1 MVCFFHAKRIVQ
13 NMRKRR
19 LIVKIQKVT
28 DPAFRKYGQVLEGY
42 DFTGLIKEM
51 KHTPVPEDVIYV
63 PSVEELEALDV
74 MKDLQN
80 KGYGG
85 LPVQIG
91 YCNGH
96 NKKLNAV
103 EYHRNS
109 EINVAV
115 TDLVLLIG
123 HQQDIEP
130 DHTYD
135 TSKIEAFL
143 VPAGTGIEVYATT
156 LHYAPCHVNEGGFQC
171 VVVLPKGT
179 NTDLTFQTEKT
190 GEDSLM
196 TAKNKWLIAHE
207 DAKIEGAFNGL
218 KGENITID

>member
-1 MVCFFHAKRIVQ
+1 M
-13 NMRKRR
+13 
-19 LIVKIQKVT
+19 KIQKVT

-42 DFTGLIKEM
+42 DFIGLIKEM

-63 PSVEELEALDV
+63 PSVEELEALDI

-179 NTDLTFQTEKT
+179 NTDLTFQTEKM

-207 DAKIEGAFNGL
+207 DAKIAGAFNGL

>member
-1 MVCFFHAKRIVQ
+1 
-13 NMRKRR
+13 
-19 LIVKIQKVT
+19 VKIQKVT

-63 PSVEELEALDV
+63 PSVEELEALDI

-85 LPVQIG
+85 LPIQIG

-207 DAKIEGAFNGL
+207 DAKIAGAFNGL

>member
-1 MVCFFHAKRIVQ
+1 M
-13 NMRKRR
+13 
-19 LIVKIQKVT
+19 KIQNVT
-28 DPAFRKYGQVLEGY
+28 DASFGKYGKVLEGY
-42 DFTGLIKEM
+42 DFGALIREM

-63 PSVEELEALDV
+63 PSAEELEALEV
-74 MKDLQN
+74 AKDLQN
-80 KGYGG
+80 KGFGG
-85 LPVQIG
+85 LPIQIG

-123 HQQDIEP
+123 QQQDIEA
-130 DHTYD
+130 DFTYD

-179 NTDLTFQTEKT
+179 NTELTFQTASA

-196 TAKNKWLIAHE
+196 TAKNKWLIAHA
-207 DAKIEGAFNGL
+207 DAKIEGAFAGL

>member
-1 MVCFFHAKRIVQ
+1 M
-13 NMRKRR
+13 
-19 LIVKIQKVT
+19 KIQNVK
-28 DPAFRKYGQVLEGY
+28 DASFHKYGKVLEGY
-42 DFTGLIKEM
+42 DFGALIREM
-51 KHTPVPEDVIYV
+51 KHTPVPEDVVYV
-63 PSVEELEALDV
+63 PSVEELESLEVAKSL
-74 MKDLQN
+74 KN
-80 KGYGG
+80 KAFGG
-85 LPVQIG
+85 LPIQIG

-123 HQQDIEP
+123 SQQDIEE
-130 DHTYD
+130 DFTYD

-156 LHYAPCHVNEGGFQC
+156 LHYAPCHVQDGGFQC
-171 VVVLPKGT
+171 VVVLPEGT
-179 NTDLTFQTEKT
+179 NTDLTFETAAA

-207 DAKIEGAFNGL
+207 EAGIAGAFNGL
-218 KGENITID
+218 KGVNVEI

>member
-1 MVCFFHAKRIVQ
+1 M
-13 NMRKRR
+13 
-19 LIVKIQKVT
+19 KIQNVT
-28 DPAFRKYGQVLEGY
+28 DASFGKYGKVLEGY
-42 DFTGLIKEM
+42 DFGALIREM

-63 PSVEELEALDV
+63 PSAEELEALEV
-74 MKDLQN
+74 AKDLQN
-80 KGYGG
+80 KGFGG
-85 LPVQIG
+85 LPIQIG

-115 TDLVLLIG
+115 TDVVLLIG
-123 HQQDIEP
+123 QQQDIEA
-130 DHTYD
+130 DFTYD

-143 VPAGTGIEVYATT
+143 VPAGIGIEVYATT

-179 NTDLTFQTEKT
+179 NTELTFQTASA

-207 DAKIEGAFNGL
+207 DAKIEGAFAGL

>member
-1 MVCFFHAKRIVQ
+1 M
-13 NMRKRR
+13 
-19 LIVKIQKVT
+19 KIQKVT

-63 PSVEELEALDV
+63 PSVEELEALDI

-85 LPVQIG
+85 LPIQIR

-179 NTDLTFQTEKT
+179 NTELTFQTEKT

-207 DAKIEGAFNGL
+207 DAKIAGAFNGL

>member
-1 MVCFFHAKRIVQ
+1 M
-13 NMRKRR
+13 
-19 LIVKIQKVT
+19 KIQKVT

-63 PSVEELEALDV
+63 PSVEELEALDI

-85 LPVQIG
+85 LPIQIG

-123 HQQDIEP
+123 HQQYIEP

-207 DAKIEGAFNGL
+207 DAKIAGAFNGL

>member
-1 MVCFFHAKRIVQ
+1 M
-13 NMRKRR
+13 
-19 LIVKIQKVT
+19 KIQKVT

-63 PSVEELEALDV
+63 PSVEELEALDI

-96 NKKLNAV
+96 NKKLNVV

-207 DAKIEGAFNGL
+207 DAKIAGAFNGL

>member
-1 MVCFFHAKRIVQ
+1 M
-13 NMRKRR
+13 
-19 LIVKIQKVT
+19 KIQKVT

-42 DFTGLIKEM
+42 DFTGLMKEM

-85 LPVQIG
+85 LPIQIG

-115 TDLVLLIG
+115 TDLILLIG

-207 DAKIEGAFNGL
+207 DAKIAGAFNGL

>member
-1 MVCFFHAKRIVQ
+1 M
-13 NMRKRR
+13 
-19 LIVKIQKVT
+19 KIQKVT

-63 PSVEELEALDV
+63 PSVEELEALDI

-80 KGYGG
+80 KEYGG

-207 DAKIEGAFNGL
+207 DAKIAGAFNGL

>member
-1 MVCFFHAKRIVQ
+1 MI
-13 NMRKRR
+13 
-19 LIVKIQKVT
+19 
-28 DPAFRKYGQVLEGY
+28 FRDWL
-42 DFTGLIKEM
+42 KELDY
-51 KHTPVPEDVIYV
+51 TLLQGSVDVETEDVIYDSRKAAPGKV
-63 PSVEELEALDV
+63 FVAMKGIRVDGHSFIPQVLKAGVRVLVTERPVEKELKNRAF
-74 MKDLQN
+74 
-80 KGYGG
+80 GG

-96 NKKLNAV
+96 NKKLNAL

-123 HQQDIEP
+123 HQQDIEE
-130 DHTYD
+130 DLTYD
-135 TSKIEAFL
+135 TSKVEAFL

-156 LHYAPCHVNEGGFQC
+156 LHYAPCHVNESGFQC

-179 NTDLTFQTEKT
+179 NTEIDFPMSGD
-190 GEDSLM
+190 GEDGLM
-196 TAKNKWLIAHE
+196 TARNKWLIAHE

-218 KGENITID
+218 KGENITLD

>member
-1 MVCFFHAKRIVQ
+1 M
-13 NMRKRR
+13 
-19 LIVKIQKVT
+19 KIQKVT
-28 DPAFRKYGQVLEGY
+28 DPAFGRYGQVLEGY

-63 PSVEELEALDV
+63 PSVEELEALDI

-123 HQQDIEP
+123 HQQDIEL

-207 DAKIEGAFNGL
+207 DAKIAGAFNGL

>member
-1 MVCFFHAKRIVQ
+1 M
-13 NMRKRR
+13 
-19 LIVKIQKVT
+19 KIQKVT

-63 PSVEELEALDV
+63 PSVEELEALDI

-109 EINVAV
+109 EINVAD

-207 DAKIEGAFNGL
+207 DAKIAGAFNGL

>member
-1 MVCFFHAKRIVQ
+1 M
-13 NMRKRR
+13 
-19 LIVKIQKVT
+19 KIQKVT

-63 PSVEELEALDV
+63 PSVEELEALDI

-85 LPVQIG
+85 LPIQIG

-135 TSKIEAFL
+135 TSKIEVFL

-207 DAKIEGAFNGL
+207 DAKIAGAFNGL

>member
-1 MVCFFHAKRIVQ
+1 M
-13 NMRKRR
+13 
-19 LIVKIQKVT
+19 KIQNVA
-28 DPAFRKYGQVLEGY
+28 DASFRKYGKVLEGY
-42 DFTGLIKEM
+42 DFSALLREM
-51 KHTPVPEDVIYV
+51 KHTPVPEDVVYV
-63 PSVEELEALDV
+63 PSVEELEALEV
-74 MKDLQN
+74 AKDLKN
-80 KGYGG
+80 KAYGG
-85 LPVQIG
+85 LPIQIG

-123 HQQDIEP
+123 WQQDIE
-130 DHTYD
+130 DDFTYD

-143 VPAGTGIEVYATT
+143 VPAGTAIEVYATT
-156 LHYAPCHVNEGGFQC
+156 LHYAPCHVNEAGFQC
-171 VVVLPKGT
+171 VVVLPEGT
-179 NTDLTFQTEKT
+179 NTELTFETAKT

-207 DAKIEGAFNGL
+207 EAGISGAFNGL

>member
-1 MVCFFHAKRIVQ
+1 M
-13 NMRKRR
+13 
-19 LIVKIQKVT
+19 KIQKVT
-28 DPAFRKYGQVLEGY
+28 DPAFRKYGKVLEGY
-42 DFTGLIKEM
+42 NFGPLLKEM
-51 KHTPVPEDVIYV
+51 KHTPVPENVVYV
-63 PSVEELEALDV
+63 PSVEELEALEV
-74 MKDLQN
+74 EKDLRN
-80 KGYGG
+80 RAFGG
-85 LPVQIG
+85 LPVEIG

-207 DAKIEGAFNGL
+207 DAKIAGAFNGL

>member
-1 MVCFFHAKRIVQ
+1 M
-13 NMRKRR
+13 
-19 LIVKIQKVT
+19 KIQNVT
-28 DPAFRKYGQVLEGY
+28 DASFRKYGKVLEGY
-42 DFTGLIKEM
+42 DFSALLKEM
-51 KHTPVPEDVIYV
+51 KHTPVPDDVVYV

-74 MKDLQN
+74 AKALQN
-80 KGYGG
+80 KGFGG
-85 LPVQIG
+85 IPIEIG

-103 EYHRNS
+103 EYHRSS

-123 HQQDIEP
+123 SQQDIT
-130 DHTYD
+130 DDFTYD

-179 NTDLTFQTEKT
+179 NTELTFPTEKT

>member
-1 MVCFFHAKRIVQ
+1 M
-13 NMRKRR
+13 N
-19 LIVKIQKVT
+19 IQKVT
-28 DPAFRKYGQVLEGY
+28 DASFRKYGKVLEGY
-42 DFTGLIKEM
+42 DFSALLKEM

-74 MKDLQN
+74 AKDLQN

-85 LPVQIG
+85 LPIQIG

-123 HQQDIEP
+123 MQQDIE
-130 DHTYD
+130 DDFTYE

-171 VVVLPKGT
+171 VVVLPAGT
-179 NTDLTFQTEKT
+179 NTELTFETAKT

-196 TAKNKWLIAHE
+196 TAKNKWLIAHA
-207 DAKIEGAFNGL
+207 DVAIDGAFNGL

>member
-1 MVCFFHAKRIVQ
+1 M
-13 NMRKRR
+13 
-19 LIVKIQKVT
+19 KIQKVT

-63 PSVEELEALDV
+63 PSVEELEALDI

-179 NTDLTFQTEKT
+179 NTDLTLQTEKT

-207 DAKIEGAFNGL
+207 DAKIAGAFNGL

>member
-1 MVCFFHAKRIVQ
+1 M
-13 NMRKRR
+13 
-19 LIVKIQKVT
+19 KIQKVT

-63 PSVEELEALDV
+63 PSVEELEALDI

-179 NTDLTFQTEKT
+179 NTDLTFLTVKT

-207 DAKIEGAFNGL
+207 DAKIAGAFNGL

>member
-1 MVCFFHAKRIVQ
+1 M
-13 NMRKRR
+13 
-19 LIVKIQKVT
+19 KIQKVT
-28 DPAFRKYGQVLEGY
+28 DPAFRKYGQVLDGY

-63 PSVEELEALDV
+63 PSVEELEALDI

-179 NTDLTFQTEKT
+179 NTDLTFPTEKT

-207 DAKIEGAFNGL
+207 DAKIAGAFNGL

>member
-1 MVCFFHAKRIVQ
+1 M
-13 NMRKRR
+13 
-19 LIVKIQKVT
+19 KIQKVT
-28 DPAFRKYGQVLEGY
+28 DPAFRKYGKVLEGY
-42 DFTGLIKEM
+42 NFGPLLKEM
-51 KHTPVPEDVIYV
+51 KHTPVPENVVYV

-74 MKDLQN
+74 EKDLKN
-80 KGYGG
+80 KAFGG
-85 LPVQIG
+85 LPIEIG

-123 HQQDIEP
+123 HQQDIEA
-130 DHTYD
+130 DFTYD
-135 TSKIEAFL
+135 TANIEAFL

-179 NTDLTFQTEKT
+179 NTDLTFQTEKM

-207 DAKIEGAFNGL
+207 DAKIAGAFNGL